1 MSVGGKVFMK
11 VLHDFISSLGWAVAN
26 EKLFQLRWDQKQ
38 KELKKDFLP
47 NNEVYS
53 RGREINCGGRTKFWG
68 EAHVKDILF
77 LRGLQKLT
85 YSLIDSA
92 FNSRAFMAKR
102 TIESF
107 CIRQIKRGQIELVFE
122 ECKSK
127 KLLGALPV
135 ITLV

>member
-38 KELKKDFLP
+38 KELKKDFPP

-68 EAHVKDILF
+68 EAHVRRRIFYF
-77 LRGLQKLT
+77 LEGSKN
-85 YSLIDSA
+85 SLIPSLTQLSIA
-92 FNSRAFMAKR
+92 VPLWLKEPLNPS
-102 TIESF
+102 
-107 CIRQIKRGQIELVFE
+107 V
-122 ECKSK
+122 
-127 KLLGALPV
+127 LGK
-135 ITLV
+135 